1 MCLKPISCNIA
12 WGIVEWP
19 VCIANVL
26 IVMFGL
32 QGGALPVFVVDGNPP
47 PEKLGVRMER
57 FGRMFNPPISL
68 PFSQVDI
75 SADEPDIARNSAF
88 QQSIDECVVGAQ
100 LPSCR
105 TENCTS
111 FLFPILVSHVT

>member
-1 MCLKPISCNIA
+1 MS
-12 WGIVEWP
+12 
-19 VCIANVL
+19 IANVL
-26 IVMFGL
+26 IVMIGL

-47 PEKLGVRMER
+47 PEKLRVRMER

-88 QQSIDECVVGAQ
+88 QQSIDECVVGA
-100 LPSCR
+100 
-105 TENCTS
+105 
-111 FLFPILVSHVT
+111 LFTILVLHVT

>member
-1 MCLKPISCNIA
+1 MC
-12 WGIVEWP
+12 IV
-19 VCIANVL
+19 NVL

-32 QGGALPVFVVDGNPP
+32 QGGALPVFVVDGTPP
-47 PEKLGVRMER
+47 PEKLRVRMER

-88 QQSIDECVVGAQ
+88 QRSIDECVVGA
-100 LPSCR
+100 
-105 TENCTS
+105 
-111 FLFPILVSHVT
+111 LFPMYRT